1 VSPVLNCSEYLAEKL
16 YSNGV
21 ADFNALSS
29 EYMFELVL
37 VNMSPINVGSGRGGD
52 VLGASAD
59 LSVIEGSIYVDGKLY
74 RGPIIPGSTLKG
86 VLRSLA
92 ESIAV
97 GLGWVDF
104 EVEIGGK
111 RYKCTGEALA
121 DIESWL
127 SKENCGSEKNR
138 SIVDSIFEKCLA
150 SPVVRLFGAPWL
162 ASHMFFY
169 DAYPRSLE
177 PPRRELI
184 TRVAIDRLTGSQSPG
199 KLYTIEVVDAGVEW
213 VAKIKLVNVD
223 PFGDSR
229 EARLLRLLLKMLKDG
244 VSVGRRTSVGHG
256 VLRLDIDKSS
266 VEKRTI
272 REDGTIVREVFPLKK
287 LLEVDQS

>member
-1 VSPVLNCSEYLAEKL
+1 MNCSEYLAEKL
-16 YSNGV
+16 YSNGI
-21 ADFNALSS
+21 ANFNTLSS

-37 VNMSPINVGSGRGGD
+37 VNMTPINVGSGRGGD

-59 LSVIEGSIYVDGKLY
+59 LSMIESSVYIDGKLY

-97 GLGWVDF
+97 SLGWADF
-104 EVEIGGK
+104 EVEIDGK
-111 RYKCTGEALA
+111 KYRCTGEALA

-127 SKENCGSEKNR
+127 SKENCKSEKNR
-138 SIVDSIFEKCLA
+138 NIVDSIFEKCLA

-199 KLYTIEVVDAGVEW
+199 KLYTIEVVDAGIEW
-213 VAKIKLVNVD
+213 VAKIKLVNID
-223 PFGDSR
+223 PFGGSR
-229 EARLLRLLLKMLKDG
+229 EARLLRLLLKMLKEG
-244 VSVGRRTSVGHG
+244 VSVGRRVSVGHG
-256 VLRLDIDKSS
+256 LLKLDIEKSS

-287 LLEVDQS
+287 LLEVD

>member
-1 VSPVLNCSEYLAEKL
+1 MNCSEYLAEKL
-16 YSNGV
+16 YSNGI

-29 EYMFELVL
+29 EYMFELVI
-37 VNMSPINVGSGRGGD
+37 VNMTPINVGSGRGGD
-52 VLGASAD
+52 VLGASTD
-59 LSVIEGSIYVDGKLY
+59 LSVIEDSVYIDGKLY

-97 GLGWVDF
+97 SLGWADF
-104 EVEIGGK
+104 EVEIDGK
-111 RYKCTGEALA
+111 KYRCTGEALA

-127 SKENCGSEKNR
+127 SDASCESKKNR
-138 SIVDSIFEKCLA
+138 NLVDSIFEKCLA

-169 DAYPRSLE
+169 NAYPRSLE

-184 TRVAIDRLTGSQSPG
+184 TRVAIDRLTGSQSPN
-199 KLYTIEVVDAGVEW
+199 KLYTIEVVCAGVEW
-213 VAKIKLVNVD
+213 VAKIKLVNLD
-223 PFGDSR
+223 PFGGSR
-229 EARLLRLLLKMLKDG
+229 EARLLRLLLKMLKEG
-244 VSVGRRTSVGHG
+244 VSVGRRVSVGHG
-256 VLRLDIDKSS
+256 LLKLDIEKSS

-287 LLEVDQS
+287 LLEVD